1 MLTLWGRRSSFNV
14 QKVMWLLH
22 EIGLPHR
29 HIEAGGAHGGL
40 DTPAFGA
47 MNPHRKVP
55 VIDDDGHV
63 VWESHA
69 ILRYIA
75 ARHGGARFWHDDARI
90 RSQAD
95 RWIDWV
101 ATGLQPDL
109 LNGVFWGF
117 YRTPAPARDMVAVS
131 AAIARTD
138 ARLAVLDGVLAGRAF
153 LGGDAPGLA
162 DIAAGT
168 GLYRWFTLD
177 IPRAP
182 APHVEA
188 WYARLQQRPAY
199 RDGVMIP
206 YAELFGRLDF

>member
-14 QKVMWLLH
+14 QKIMWLLR
-22 EIGLPHR
+22 EIDLPHR

-55 VIDDDGHV
+55 VVDDDGHV

-75 ARHGGARFWHDDARI
+75 ARYGAPRFWDGDPRL
-90 RSQAD
+90 RSLAD
-95 RWIDWV
+95 RWIDWA

-109 LNGVFWGF
+109 LNGVFWGY
-117 YRTPAPARDMVAVS
+117 YRTPAPARDMAAVS

-138 ARLAVLDGVLAGRAF
+138 ARLAVLDGELAGRAF

-162 DIAAGT
+162 DIPAGT
-168 GLYRWFTLD
+168 ALYRWFTLD

-182 APHVEA
+182 APRVEA
-188 WYARLQQRPAY
+188 WYARLQERPAY
-199 RDGVMIP
+199 RAGVMIP

>member
-14 QKVMWLLH
+14 QKVMWLLG
-22 EIGLPHR
+22 ELALPHR

-40 DTPAFGA
+40 DTDAFGA

-69 ILRYIA
+69 ILRYLA
-75 ARHGGARFWHDDARI
+75 ARHGTARFWTEDARE

-95 RWIDWV
+95 RWIDWA
-101 ATGLQPDL
+101 ATSLQPDFL
-109 LNGVFWGF
+109 MGVFWGF
-117 YRTPAPARDMVAVS
+117 FRTPPPARDTAAVA
-131 AAIARTD
+131 AAIARCD
-138 ARLAVLDGVLAGRAF
+138 AHMAILDRVLAGRPF
-153 LGGDAPGLA
+153 LSGEAPGLA
-162 DIAAGT
+162 DIPAGT
-168 GLYRWFTLD
+168 ALFRWFTLD

-188 WYARLQQRPAY
+188 WYARLCQRPAY

-206 YAELFGRLDF
+206 YGELRGRLAF